1 MSLARENAMYPEAL
15 LNVVRS
21 ATGVA
26 APVESIETVI
36 RACDMGLCRAVP
48 PLTEHHL
55 RCHEGFGSFG
65 VVATERGLE
74 ALKTYI

>member
-1 MSLARENAMYPEAL
+1 MYSETL

-21 ATGVA
+21 ATGIA
-26 APVESIETVI
+26 APVEGIATVI

-48 PLTEHHL
+48 PLLEHHL

-65 VVATERGLE
+65 VIATERGRE
-74 ALKTYI
+74 ALLNAR